1 MKNFFKIFSVFIFC
15 LALFS
20 CSKEGNIDQ
29 LNEVESNENSQFT
42 SKEDRLKFF
51 GKSNTPNIGA
61 PVRDFS
67 LRVESDLVKGD
78 HGCYTVNVRVYGSDG
93 ETTYLLANQNVQ
105 VGEPCNTTDSEDVSE
120 SEECETGYI
129 RDTNDFV
136 LHSELKNEYCLL
148 NLLTNYDEIYDKYI
162 KSRDELLLDSSL

>member
-61 PVRDFS
+61 PVRDFF
-67 LRVESDLVKGD
+67 
-78 HGCYTVNVRVYGSDG
+78 H
-93 ETTYLLANQNVQ
+93 
-105 VGEPCNTTDSEDVSE
+105 
-120 SEECETGYI
+120 
-129 RDTNDFV
+129 
-136 LHSELKNEYCLL
+136 
-148 NLLTNYDEIYDKYI
+148 
-162 KSRDELLLDSSL
+162 